1 MSENTSYLCITKERA
16 AEIVSSMPET
26 SFIDDL
32 AAWFRIFGDGT
43 RLRILNVLFAE
54 ELCVG
59 DLTALLGLTQT
70 AVSHQLR
77 ILRASKLVKCRKAG
91 KIVYYS
97 LADDHVRTILDQGT
111 AHLME

>member
-1 MSENTSYLCITKERA
+1 MAENTSYLCITPDRA
-16 AEIVSSMPET
+16 AEITASVPEP

-32 AAWFRIFGDGT
+32 AAWFRIFGDAT
-43 RLRILNVLFAE
+43 RVRILYALFAE

-77 ILRASKLVKCRKAG
+77 ILRASKLVKSRKAG

>member
-1 MSENTSYLCITKERA
+1 MSENTSYLCITPDRA
-16 AEIVSSMPET
+16 AEIASAMPEA

-43 RLRILNVLFAE
+43 RLRILNALFAE

-77 ILRASKLVKCRKAG
+77 ILRTSKLVKSRKAG

-111 AHLME
+111 AHLQE

>member
-1 MSENTSYLCITKERA
+1 MKERTPYLCITEEMAGQVR
-16 AEIVSSMPET
+16 SSMPGEEM
-26 SFIDDL
+26 IEDL
-32 AAWFRIFGDGT
+32 SAWFRIFGDAT
-43 RLRILNVLFAE
+43 RVRILYALFQT

-59 DLTALLGLTQT
+59 DLSELLGLTQT

-77 ILRASKLVKCRKAG
+77 LLRTSKLVKSRKAG

-111 AHLME
+111 THLME